1 MNKQVSKKGV
11 SFWKVLAIAS
21 GSFLILV
28 GIGLV
33 IFWNFIDAFEF
44 SRPQRTIADY
54 MESMTVEQLV
64 KLDKETMKRLD
75 ADLQNETDMVAYA
88 ENELQKIT
96 YAKNTKLSTDSK
108 QVYMILSAG
117 KRLGSVSMTVTSSD
131 AYGFERWA
139 VTETDIDVSFL
150 MGETVSVTVPSQYK
164 VYANGVLL
172 DDRYITDFD
181 IPYDGVKEYYRKY
194 ELPTLCTYTT
204 KPVFGTPQL
213 MVTDAAG
220 NVLSPEQLAQACHI
234 PDNCSDSKK
243 GELREFLD
251 EFLYHY
257 LRFTMGAGGQGK
269 LYHNYNLL
277 KPYIRRDSTLSLRLE
292 DSLEGLAWVLDR
304 KAEMRELTVHAI
316 VDLGDGHYLCDFSYV
331 VDARTYEGPMRN
343 EANVKLI
350 IDDTNEGLKAESMT
364 NY

>member
-1 MNKQVSKKGV
+1 MNKQEGKKRI
-11 SFWKVLAIAS
+11 SYWKGLAIAS
-21 GSFLILV
+21 GAFLILV

-64 KLDKETMKRLD
+64 KLDKETMKRWD
-75 ADLQNETDMVAYA
+75 GDLQDEADMITYA
-88 ENELQKIT
+88 ENQLQKIT

-117 KRLGSVSMTVTSSD
+117 KRLGSVSMTVTGGD
-131 AYGFERWA
+131 VFGFERWT

-150 MGETVSVTVPSQYK
+150 LGETVSVTVPSQYK

-172 DDRYITDFD
+172 DDKYMSNFD
-181 IPYDGVKEYYRKY
+181 IPYEGLKEYYRKY
-194 ELPTLCTYTT
+194 DLPTLSTYTT
-204 KPVFGTPQL
+204 GPILGTPQIT
-213 MVTDAAG
+213 VTDPAG
-220 NVLSPEQLAQACHI
+220 NVLSPEQLTQACYI

-243 GELREFLD
+243 EELEGYLD
-251 EFLYHY
+251 DFLYRY
-257 LRFTMGAGGQGK
+257 LRFTMGAGGQAN
-269 LYHNYNLL
+269 LYYNYKML
-277 KPYIRRDSTLSLRLE
+277 KPYIKQDSVLWLRLE
-292 DSLEGLAWVLDR
+292 DSLDGLAWVLDR
-304 KAEMRELTVHAI
+304 NATITDLKVNAM
-316 VDLGDGHYLCDFSYV
+316 VDLGDDHYLCDFSYV